1 MHTSSKQ
8 VTSVQQ
14 YLELH
19 HANTLLGHRY
29 KSSTCGHSHKR
40 DLKFKDGAKA
50 IGLVAG
56 CYKGAEEGW
65 AGQSNLDW
73 WKGVVIKREID
84 NGMYEPEFVS
94 LKRLKE
100 VYGKNVVTLIEY
112 LVITIQL
119 L

>member
-1 MHTSSKQ
+1 MSYAHFFQAGNFGSAVSG
-8 VTSVQQ
+8 
-14 YLELH
+14 LH

-29 KSSTCGHSHKR
+29 TSSTCGHSHKR

-50 IGLVAG
+50 IGLVSG
-56 CYKGAEEGW
+56 CFKGAEEGW

-100 VYGKNVVTLIEY
+100 LYG
-112 LVITIQL
+112 
-119 L
+119 